1 MFDTLLIIT
10 LFLLAS
16 LLVCLLT
23 LRLNINIKHLCL
35 FFHSLLILTDFLKF
49 RHPPPLFIKFNKNLR
64 HPISNLRMAASDHLL
79 N

>member
-23 LRLNINIKHLCL
+23 LRLSINIKTFRFMSPFSFITYIKG
-35 FFHSLLILTDFLKF
+35 FFEIPTLS
-49 RHPPPLFIKFNKNLR
+49 PVY
-64 HPISNLRMAASDHLL
+64 
-79 N
+79 